1 MTTPTP
7 AAKVRTTDYSGGE
20 FGAPSPR
27 VLTKAWR
34 VKTGVLKPAGLKDQ
48 EFTVS
53 SVLQG
58 MDSLDIA
65 AMASHLPV
73 YGGYN
78 AGHWDNWA
86 ALIAWT
92 KVHSP
97 GAHLVSITPFVT
109 GGSWCLDIE
118 PGDAVAADAPAFFR
132 VDHAGHAKPIFY
144 TSAGDLQA
152 VINYLS
158 RAGISRDRYYLWSAH
173 WIGQHLCGPKVCG
186 YPACDATQY
195 RSTRTYDQDIFSSY
209 MFGAAPPP
217 PPPNP
222 HPTLALTNPLTTG
235 TPVKTAQ
242 ERLNVWHNA
251 KPSTNAAV
259 TADGVFGALT
269 EAAVKSF
276 QGAKKLTTDGVVGPL
291 TWAALLRTPAVPPVV
306 PPKPPVPA
314 EPVLK
319 LTVPPTTSEA
329 VKTLQT
335 RLNVHGAHL
344 TVDGVFGPVTE
355 AAVVAFQKAAKLTVD
370 GIVGPLTWAALNRA
384 A

>member
-1 MTTPTP
+1 MNTPTP
-7 AAKVRTTDYSGGE
+7 PPVKARTTDHSGAA
-20 FGAPSPR
+20 FGAPKPR
-27 VLTKAWR
+27 ILSKAWR
-34 VKTGVLKPAGLKDQ
+34 VKIGVLKPAALKDQ
-48 EFTVS
+48 AYVVS
-53 SVLQG
+53 AVLQG

-65 AMASHLPV
+65 AMAGGLPV
-73 YGGYN
+73 YAGYN

-86 ALIAWT
+86 ELIAWT
-92 KVHSP
+92 RVHSP

-109 GGSWCLDIE
+109 GGSWVLDIE

-132 VDHAGHAKPIFY
+132 VDHAGHDKPVFY

-173 WIGQHLCGPKVCG
+173 WIGQHLCAPKVCG

-195 RSTRTYDQDIFSSY
+195 RSTKTYDQDIFSSY

-222 HPTLALTNPLTTG
+222 YPVLQLGSKG

-251 KPSTNAAV
+251 KPSLNAAV

-276 QGAKKLTTDGVVGPL
+276 QGAKKLKTDGVVGPA
-291 TWAALLRTPAVPPVV
+291 TWAALRSTPPV
-306 PPKPPVPA
+306 PKPPVPPKPA

-319 LTVPPTTSEA
+319 LTVPPTTSAA

-370 GIVGPLTWAALNRA
+370 GIVGPLTWAVLNKA